1 MIFDEVTDE
10 CDRFVETEPVHI
22 HNQVVELGLFIVES
36 AEVAI
41 EMEPP
46 FGVFF
51 DHDLGLLLI
60 EIVLLHD
67 KFDAVIQTSN

>member
-10 CDRFVETEPVHI
+10 CDRFFETEPVHI
-22 HNQVVELGLFIVES
+22 QNQVVELGLFIVES
-36 AEVAI
+36 AKIAI
-41 EMEPP
+41 EMKPP

-67 KFDAVIQTSN
+67 KFNTVIQTGN